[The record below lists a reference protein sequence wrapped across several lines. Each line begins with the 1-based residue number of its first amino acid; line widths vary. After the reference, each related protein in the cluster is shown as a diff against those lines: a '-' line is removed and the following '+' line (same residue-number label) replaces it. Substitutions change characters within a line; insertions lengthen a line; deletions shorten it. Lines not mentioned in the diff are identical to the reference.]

1 MMIGLGA
8 TPAPGDQCVD
18 MSSYT
23 AVPCSSPPSPGNL
36 LCFDPGS
43 GQHGMCSNMPTGTP
57 LPILTLADVMQQCTG
72 PNCQVIGA
80 VPPGQYGCD
89 PLIMA
94 GGFACQSSNGIDYWT
109 KNTIQNG
116 VLYTPNGTYA
126 APSANQYGLTPT
138 QVSYLV
144 GQGIIQQPTSMNAPI
159 TAVPGATPPATGPG
173 ASAAVQAAFAQA
185 GQGSVNNLPPATNLL
200 PSVPMTPAP
209 TLPTTIALG
218 TGTPTPAP
226 PSSGPQAYAPT
237 VAPSTSGVAT
247 GAPAATTTTDL
258 IPGVPNTYLFIGIG
272 AVLLL
277 AVMK

>member
-1 MMIGLGA
+1 
-8 TPAPGDQCVD
+8 
-18 MSSYT
+18 
-23 AVPCSSPPSPGNL
+23 
-36 LCFDPGS
+36 
-43 GQHGMCSNMPTGTP
+43 MPTGTP
-57 LPILTLADVMQQCTG
+57 LPILTLADVMQLCTDQ
-72 PNCQVIGA
+72 NCQVIGA
-80 VPPGQYGCD
+80 APPGKTGCD

-94 GGFACQSSNGIDYWT
+94 AGFACQTTNGINYWT

-116 VLYTPNGTYA
+116 VLYTPQGTYA

-185 GQGSVNNLPPATNLL
+185 GQGSVNALPPASNPL
-200 PSVPMTPAP
+200 PVVAMTPAT
-209 TLPTTIALG
+209 TLPTTVALG

-226 PSSGPQAYAPT
+226 PTSGPQAYSPI
-237 VAPSTSGVAT
+237 VASSSSGVGT
-247 GAPAATTTTDL
+247 GAAASTTTTDL

>member
-36 LCFDPGS
+36 LCFDPAS
-43 GQHGMCSNMPTGTP
+43 GQHGTCGNMPTGTP
-57 LPILTLADVMQQCTG
+57 LPILTLADVMQLCTDA
-72 PNCQVIGA
+72 NCQVIGA
-80 VPPGQYGCD
+80 APPGQVGCD
-89 PLIMA
+89 PLIQA
-94 GGFACQSSNGIDYWT
+94 AGFACQSTNGINYWT

-126 APSANQYGLTPT
+126 APSANQYGLSPT

-185 GQGSVNNLPPATNLL
+185 GQGSVNQLPIATNVL
-200 PSVPMTPAP
+200 PSVAMTPAT
-209 TLPTTIALG
+209 TLPTTVALG
-218 TGTPTPAP
+218 TGTPTPAAP
-226 PSSGPQAYAPT
+226 NGGPQSYAP
-237 VAPSTSGVAT
+237 ASATSNT
-247 GAPAATTTTDL
+247 GAGTSSSSTTTTDL